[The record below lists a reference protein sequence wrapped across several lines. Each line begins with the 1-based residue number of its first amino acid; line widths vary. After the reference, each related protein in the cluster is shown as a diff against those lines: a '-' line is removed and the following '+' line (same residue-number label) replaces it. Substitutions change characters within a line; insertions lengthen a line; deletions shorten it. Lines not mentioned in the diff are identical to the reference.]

1 MKGKRSFLIVG
12 VVLISISIIA
22 GFSSAQEKV
31 KLAEYKAQL
40 AEWQRREAAAR
51 AAIDSLQKEIDALK
65 TQIDSLEAEIEKTWG
80 EIYTCLGVTKEEVEE
95 YRNCLKSLDEQIDG
109 LLALEAEEL
118 FQKRAEIDTIAA
130 KIEEQ
135 KKSNIYLLTEMQ
147 EKVAS
152 LEGKLT
158 QLRDKLPATI
168 YDTYTVIKG
177 DYLWKIS
184 GKDEIYGD
192 PYQWM
197 KIYTFNRDQIK
208 DPDLIY
214 PDQVFKI
221 LRKEGP
227 DLYIVVKGDW
237 LVKIAGYANVYNDPT
252 KWTKLYEANKEV
264 ISDPNLIYP
273 YQVLHIPK
281 E

>member
-1 MKGKRSFLIVG
+1 MKGKKSLLSVG
-12 VVLISISIIA
+12 VILISIFIIA
-22 GFSSAQEKV
+22 GLSFAQEKL
-31 KLAEYKAQL
+31 KIAEYKAQL

-65 TQIDSLEAEIEKTWG
+65 EQIASVETEIEKVWG
-80 EIYTCLGVTKEEVEE
+80 EIYTCLGVTKEEVDE
-95 YRNCLKSLDEQIDG
+95 YRNCLKELDDQIDG
-109 LLALEAEEL
+109 LLALEPEEL
-118 FQKRAEIDTIAA
+118 FQKRAEIDTVAA
-130 KIEEQ
+130 KIEEY
-135 KKSNIYLLTEMQ
+135 KKSKIYLLTEMQ

-158 QLRDKLPATI
+158 QLKGKLPATI

-227 DLYIVVKGDW
+227 DLYIVAKGDW